1 MRHTLP
7 AHPHLLL
14 QQEPRLIFASL
25 LYCGWCPIGRA
36 PSTLPNQRH
45 RPSHQNFDQLKF
57 RRQKL
62 ASPVISVHTLTIRFR
77 FSFLVSKIDGSCKEC
92 SLLLCTHPMA
102 EGIMTYGMPGPKGD
116 TGARGATGPTGATGA
131 QGPKGATGA
140 TGPQGPRG
148 ATGATGPGCTC
159 VKWLT
164 ATAPNTASYS
174 GTCKWAFWVFEGPDS
189 FPSGQNAC
197 GITAVGINSGETK
210 MGSGSSMNVSV
221 SASKCTISCN
231 GPTGTRISAW
241 IFA

>member
-1 MRHTLP
+1 
-7 AHPHLLL
+7 
-14 QQEPRLIFASL
+14 
-25 LYCGWCPIGRA
+25 
-36 PSTLPNQRH
+36 
-45 RPSHQNFDQLKF
+45 
-57 RRQKL
+57 
-62 ASPVISVHTLTIRFR
+62 
-77 FSFLVSKIDGSCKEC
+77 
-92 SLLLCTHPMA
+92 MA
-102 EGIMTYGMPGPKGD
+102 EGIMTYGLPGPKGD

-140 TGPQGPRG
+140 TGPQGSKG

-174 GTCKWAFWVFEGPDS
+174 GTCKWAFWVFDGPDS

-197 GITAVGINSGETK
+197 GITAVGINSGENRI
-210 MGSGSSMNVSV
+210 GSGFSMNVSV